1 MKQALDRFHENL
13 NRAQSLAALAQSLGN
28 LTTPA
33 VDLSDLLRASLV
45 HAVSA
50 LDHYLHELVR
60 IGMLE
65 VHRGLRPMTDAHLAF
80 KVPLSATRSA
90 LADPAQDQWLEQA
103 ILDTHSWQ
111 SFQQPERIADALR
124 LISSVKLWEAVA
136 LELRVAQRDV
146 KAQLSLLVDRRNKIA
161 HEADMDPTNPG
172 HRWPISSVL
181 VQEAL
186 DFVDKLAGAIF
197 KVIG

>member
-1 MKQALDRFHENL
+1 MRQALDRFHDNL
-13 NRAQSLAALAQSLGN
+13 SRAKNLSALSQSLDT
-28 LTTPA
+28 LTTAA
-33 VDLSDLLRASLV
+33 VDLSDLSRAALV

-50 LDHYLHELVR
+50 LDHYVHELVR

-65 VHRGLRPMTDAHLAF
+65 VHRGLRPATDAYLAF

-90 LADPAQDQWLEQA
+90 LADPAQDQWLEQVIINA
-103 ILDTHSWQ
+103 HSWQ
-111 SFQQPERIADALR
+111 SFQHPDKIADAVR
-124 LISSVKLWEAVA
+124 MISGVKLWEAVA
-136 LELRVAQRDV
+136 IELGVTQREV

-172 HRWPISSVL
+172 HRWPITGVL
-181 VQEAL
+181 VMDAL
-186 DFVDKLAGAIF
+186 NFVDKLATAIF